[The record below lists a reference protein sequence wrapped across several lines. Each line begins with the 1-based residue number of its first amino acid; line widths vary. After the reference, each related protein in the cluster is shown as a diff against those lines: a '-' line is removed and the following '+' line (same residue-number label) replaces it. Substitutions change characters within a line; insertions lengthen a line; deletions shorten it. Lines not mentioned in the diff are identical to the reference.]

1 MLGVK
6 QYEYEGR
13 QSGIRILV
21 AISRVRSTKK
31 SCYYKPS
38 SELVLR
44 IFNNIKEPHMNTKV
58 LTTLEYTKII
68 DLLTEK
74 SDSEPGKKL
83 CRELVPSTDLSAI
96 RTAQRETKD
105 ALARLFRI
113 GSTSFGSN
121 RDLGF
126 SIRSLEIGSSLSM
139 SELLKLASF
148 LDNVSRIKTYGKKER
163 EDLPNDSLDAYF
175 EGLTPMTQLANEI
188 NRCILSEEEMADD
201 ASPRLKSIRRSKLS
215 TNEKIHSQLTSMVN
229 GAYRTFLQDAVITM
243 RDNRYCIPVKAEY
256 KSQVSGMVHD
266 QSSTGSTF
274 FIEPA
279 AVVNLNNQLKEL
291 DLQEQEEIEVILGD
305 LSSQAAVHTSE
316 LAADQKIMTTLD
328 FIFAKAKLAMEQNA
342 TEPIFNTEHYI
353 QIRKGRHPLLD
364 KKKAV
369 PIDVRLGKDFDLL
382 VITGPNTGGKTVSLK
397 TVGLFT
403 LMGQAGLH
411 IPALDRS
418 ELSIFSEVY
427 ADIGDEQSI
436 EQSLSTF
443 SSHMT
448 RVVHILQH
456 ADADSLC
463 LFDELGAGTDPTEGA
478 ALAIAILNYLHD
490 RGIRTMATTHYSEL
504 KIYALSTN
512 FVENACCE
520 FDVETL
526 RPTYRLLIGIPG
538 KSNAFAISS
547 KLGLSDE
554 IIHAAKE
561 QISKEDESFEDVIA
575 DLEQSRV
582 TIEKEQQEIAEYKE
596 RIRTLQE
603 QLQKKNEKID
613 QAKDKILRD
622 ANEKARA
629 ILQEAKDVA
638 DETIRDFNKAGA
650 SADIKELEKKRQKV
664 RDKINEKNGKLA
676 LGNTQKKPADQKT
689 VDPKKLKK
697 GDSVKI
703 ISMNLKGIVNTLP
716 DARGNLF
723 VQCGIMRMQTNVND
737 LVPVKEETITAPALQ
752 RTNTGKLK
760 MSKSF
765 SVSSEINLL
774 GCTVDEAIAKL
785 DKYLDDAYLA
795 HLPSVRVVHGKGTGA
810 LRSAVQSHLKRLK
823 YVKEYRLGEYGEGD
837 AGVTIVT
844 FK

>member
-1 MLGVK
+1 
-6 QYEYEGR
+6 
-13 QSGIRILV
+13 
-21 AISRVRSTKK
+21 
-31 SCYYKPS
+31 
-38 SELVLR
+38 
-44 IFNNIKEPHMNTKV
+44 MNTKV
-58 LTTLEYTKII
+58 LTTLEYNKII

-74 SDSEPGKKL
+74 ADSEPGKKL
-83 CRELVPSTDLSAI
+83 CRDLVPSTDLSAI

-113 GSTSFGSN
+113 GGTSFGSN

-229 GAYRTFLQDAVITM
+229 GAYRTFLQDAVITI

-490 RGIRTMATTHYSEL
+490 RGIRTIATTHYSEL

-810 LRSAVQSHLKRLK
+810 LRNAVQSHLKRLK

>member
-1 MLGVK
+1 
-6 QYEYEGR
+6 
-13 QSGIRILV
+13 
-21 AISRVRSTKK
+21 
-31 SCYYKPS
+31 
-38 SELVLR
+38 
-44 IFNNIKEPHMNTKV
+44 MNAKV
-58 LTTLEYTKII
+58 LTTLEYNKII

-74 SDSEPGKKL
+74 ADSEPGKKL
-83 CRELVPSTDLSAI
+83 CRDLVPSTDLSAI

-163 EDLPNDSLDAYF
+163 EDFPNDSLDAYF

-364 KKKAV
+364 KIKAV

-448 RVVHILQH
+448 RDVHILQH

-676 LGNTQKKPADQKT
+676 LGNNQKKPANQKT

-723 VQCGIMRMQTNVND
+723 VQCGIMRMQTNIND

>member
-1 MLGVK
+1 
-6 QYEYEGR
+6 
-13 QSGIRILV
+13 
-21 AISRVRSTKK
+21 
-31 SCYYKPS
+31 
-38 SELVLR
+38 
-44 IFNNIKEPHMNTKV
+44 MNTKV
-58 LTTLEYTKII
+58 LTTLEYNKII

-74 SDSEPGKKL
+74 ADSEPGKKL
-83 CRELVPSTDLSAI
+83 CRDLVPSTDLSAI

-163 EDLPNDSLDAYF
+163 EDLSNDSLDVYF

-201 ASPRLKSIRRSKLS
+201 ASPKLKSIRRSKLS

-737 LVPVKEETITAPALQ
+737 LVPVKEETITAPALR

-810 LRSAVQSHLKRLK
+810 LRNAVQSHLKRLK

>member
-1 MLGVK
+1 
-6 QYEYEGR
+6 
-13 QSGIRILV
+13 
-21 AISRVRSTKK
+21 
-31 SCYYKPS
+31 
-38 SELVLR
+38 
-44 IFNNIKEPHMNTKV
+44 MNTKV

-74 SDSEPGKKL
+74 ADSEPGKKL

-520 FDVETL
+520 FDVEPL

-554 IIHAAKE
+554 IINAAKE

-638 DETIRDFNKAGA
+638 DETIRDFNKVGA

-676 LGNTQKKPADQKT
+676 LGNNQKKPANQKT

-723 VQCGIMRMQTNVND
+723 VQCGIMRMQTNIND

>member
-1 MLGVK
+1 
-6 QYEYEGR
+6 
-13 QSGIRILV
+13 
-21 AISRVRSTKK
+21 
-31 SCYYKPS
+31 
-38 SELVLR
+38 
-44 IFNNIKEPHMNTKV
+44 
-58 LTTLEYTKII
+58 
-68 DLLTEK
+68 
-74 SDSEPGKKL
+74 
-83 CRELVPSTDLSAI
+83 VPSTDLSAI

-148 LDNVSRIKTYGKKER
+148 LDNVNRIKTYGKKER

>member
-1 MLGVK
+1 
-6 QYEYEGR
+6 
-13 QSGIRILV
+13 
-21 AISRVRSTKK
+21 
-31 SCYYKPS
+31 
-38 SELVLR
+38 
-44 IFNNIKEPHMNTKV
+44 MNTKV
-58 LTTLEYTKII
+58 LTTLEYNKII

-74 SDSEPGKKL
+74 ADSEPGKKL
-83 CRELVPSTDLSAI
+83 CRDLVPSTDLSTI

-126 SIRSLEIGSSLSM
+126 SIRSLEIGSALSM

-148 LDNVSRIKTYGKKER
+148 LDNVNRIKTYGKKER

-291 DLQEQEEIEVILGD
+291 DLQEQEEIEVILSD

-554 IIHAAKE
+554 IINAAKE

-676 LGNTQKKPADQKT
+676 LGNNQKKPANQKT

-723 VQCGIMRMQTNVND
+723 VQCGIMRMQTNIND

>member
-1 MLGVK
+1 
-6 QYEYEGR
+6 
-13 QSGIRILV
+13 
-21 AISRVRSTKK
+21 
-31 SCYYKPS
+31 
-38 SELVLR
+38 
-44 IFNNIKEPHMNTKV
+44 MNTKV

-74 SDSEPGKKL
+74 ADSEPGKKL

-316 LAADQKIMTTLD
+316 LASDQKIMTTLD

-554 IIHAAKE
+554 IINAAKE

-638 DETIRDFNKAGA
+638 DETIRDFNKVGA

-676 LGNTQKKPADQKT
+676 LGNNQKKPANQKT

-723 VQCGIMRMQTNVND
+723 VQCGIMRMQTNIND

>member
-1 MLGVK
+1 MD
-6 QYEYEGR
+6 
-13 QSGIRILV
+13 IT
-21 AISRVRSTKK
+21 ISRVRSTKK
-31 SCYYKPS
+31 SCYYKPG

-58 LTTLEYTKII
+58 LTTLEYNKII

-74 SDSEPGKKL
+74 ADSEPGKKL
-83 CRELVPSTDLSAI
+83 CRDLVPSTDLSAI

-113 GSTSFGSN
+113 GGTSFGSN

-305 LSSQAAVHTSE
+305 LSSQAAVHSSE

-418 ELSIFSEVY
+418 ELSIFSEAY

-650 SADIKELEKKRQKV
+650 SSDIKELEKKRQKV

-810 LRSAVQSHLKRLK
+810 LRNAVQSHLKRLK

>member
-1 MLGVK
+1 
-6 QYEYEGR
+6 
-13 QSGIRILV
+13 
-21 AISRVRSTKK
+21 
-31 SCYYKPS
+31 
-38 SELVLR
+38 
-44 IFNNIKEPHMNTKV
+44 MNTKV
-58 LTTLEYTKII
+58 LTTLEYNKII

-74 SDSEPGKKL
+74 ADSEPGKKL
-83 CRELVPSTDLSAI
+83 CRDLVPSTDLSTI

-121 RDLGF
+121 RDFGF

-201 ASPRLKSIRRSKLS
+201 ASPKLKSIRRSKLS

>member
-1 MLGVK
+1 
-6 QYEYEGR
+6 
-13 QSGIRILV
+13 
-21 AISRVRSTKK
+21 
-31 SCYYKPS
+31 
-38 SELVLR
+38 
-44 IFNNIKEPHMNTKV
+44 MNTKV
-58 LTTLEYTKII
+58 LTTLEYNKII

-74 SDSEPGKKL
+74 TDSEPGKKL
-83 CRELVPSTDLSAI
+83 CRDLVPSTDLSTI

-201 ASPRLKSIRRSKLS
+201 ASPKLKSIRRSKLS

>member
-1 MLGVK
+1 
-6 QYEYEGR
+6 
-13 QSGIRILV
+13 
-21 AISRVRSTKK
+21 
-31 SCYYKPS
+31 
-38 SELVLR
+38 
-44 IFNNIKEPHMNTKV
+44 MNTKV
-58 LTTLEYTKII
+58 LTTLEYNKII

-74 SDSEPGKKL
+74 ADSEPGKKL
-83 CRELVPSTDLSAI
+83 CRDLVPSTDLSAI

-113 GSTSFGSN
+113 GGTSFGSN

>member
-1 MLGVK
+1 
-6 QYEYEGR
+6 
-13 QSGIRILV
+13 
-21 AISRVRSTKK
+21 
-31 SCYYKPS
+31 
-38 SELVLR
+38 
-44 IFNNIKEPHMNTKV
+44 MNTKV

-74 SDSEPGKKL
+74 ADSEPGKKL

-148 LDNVSRIKTYGKKER
+148 LDNVNRIKTYGKKER

-256 KSQVSGMVHD
+256 KSQVNGMVHD

-638 DETIRDFNKAGA
+638 DETIRDFNKVGA

-676 LGNTQKKPADQKT
+676 LGNNQKKPANQKT

-723 VQCGIMRMQTNVND
+723 VQCGIMRMQTNIND

-810 LRSAVQSHLKRLK
+810 LRNAVQSHLKRLK

>member
-1 MLGVK
+1 
-6 QYEYEGR
+6 
-13 QSGIRILV
+13 
-21 AISRVRSTKK
+21 
-31 SCYYKPS
+31 
-38 SELVLR
+38 
-44 IFNNIKEPHMNTKV
+44 
-58 LTTLEYTKII
+58 
-68 DLLTEK
+68 
-74 SDSEPGKKL
+74 
-83 CRELVPSTDLSAI
+83 
-96 RTAQRETKD
+96 
-105 ALARLFRI
+105 
-113 GSTSFGSN
+113 
-121 RDLGF
+121 
-126 SIRSLEIGSSLSM
+126 M

-201 ASPRLKSIRRSKLS
+201 ASPKLKSIRRSKLS

-716 DARGNLF
+716 DTRGNLF

-810 LRSAVQSHLKRLK
+810 LRNAVQSHLKRLK

>member
-1 MLGVK
+1 
-6 QYEYEGR
+6 
-13 QSGIRILV
+13 
-21 AISRVRSTKK
+21 
-31 SCYYKPS
+31 
-38 SELVLR
+38 
-44 IFNNIKEPHMNTKV
+44 MNTKV
-58 LTTLEYTKII
+58 LTTLEYNKII

-74 SDSEPGKKL
+74 VDSEPGKKL
-83 CRELVPSTDLSAI
+83 CRDLVPSTDLSTI

-201 ASPRLKSIRRSKLS
+201 ASPKLKSIRRSKLS

-463 LFDELGAGTDPTEGA
+463 LFDELGAGTDPAEGA